1 MEITTR
7 ETGDVIVVDL
17 SGRLDT
23 QTSGSAADELSRV
36 TELGKTKILLNLS
49 DLEFI
54 SSAGLRVLLRT
65 AKLVQGANGKVMVCH
80 ANGVVKEV
88 MELSGFESFLQMHET
103 EEGALADF

>member
-7 ETGDVIVVDL
+7 ETGDVMVVDL

-23 QTSGSAADELSRV
+23 QTSGSAADELNRV

-49 DLEFI
+49 NLEFI

-65 AKLVQGANGKVMVCH
+65 AKLVQGANGKLMVCH

-103 EEGALADF
+103 EENALADF

>member
-7 ETGDVIVVDL
+7 ESGDVMVVDL
-17 SGRLDT
+17 TGRLDT
-23 QTSGSAADELSRV
+23 QTSGSAADELNRV
-36 TELGKTKILLNLS
+36 TEQGKNKLLLNLNG
-49 DLEFI
+49 LEFI

-65 AKLVQGANGKVMVCH
+65 SKQVQGADGKLMVCQ

-103 EEGALADF
+103 EEDALTAF

>member
-7 ETGDVIVVDL
+7 ETGDVMVVDL

-23 QTSGSAADELSRV
+23 QTSGSAADELTRV
-36 TELGKTKILLNLS
+36 TQLGKAKLLLNLN

-65 AKLVQGANGKVMVCH
+65 AKQLQAANGKLMVCH

-88 MELSGFESFLQMHET
+88 MELSGFESVLQMHDT
-103 EEGALADF
+103 EDDALAAF

>member
-1 MEITTR
+1 MEITNR
-7 ETGDVIVVDL
+7 ETGDVMVVDL

-23 QTSGSAADELSRV
+23 QTSGTAADELSRV

-49 DLEFI
+49 HLEFI

-65 AKLVQGANGKVMVCH
+65 AKLVQGANGKLMVCH

-103 EEGALADF
+103 EEDALADF